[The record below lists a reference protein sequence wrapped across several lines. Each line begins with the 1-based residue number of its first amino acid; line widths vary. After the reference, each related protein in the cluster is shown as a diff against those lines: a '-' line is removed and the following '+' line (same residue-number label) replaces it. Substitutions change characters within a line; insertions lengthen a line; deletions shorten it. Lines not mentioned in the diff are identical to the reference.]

1 MKARKIN
8 IVFKMIIHVANML
21 KIGVD
26 VVRIT

>member
-8 IVFKMIIHVANML
+8 IVLKMTNHVTNMF
-21 KIGVD
+21 KIGAD